1 MPSLQKVKDL
11 IQQIRACKTAALE
24 RDLVNKECAKI
35 RDTLSLEHNDIRH
48 INVAKLLYIFMLGY
62 PAHFGQMECLK
73 LISSNSFTD
82 KKIGYLGSSLLLD
95 ERQDVHLLLTNSIK
109 KEFNHSSQYVVGLAL
124 STLGCILSAEMG
136 RDLSTEVEK
145 LFSHKHSYVRKK
157 AALCAVRIVSKDGDL
172 AENFKSSVKKLLSDR
187 NHGVVLG
194 GVALGTVI
202 CQKRPEFLEDLR
214 HNVSHLVKLMRT
226 LLQTTHA
233 PDHDVQGVTD
243 PFLQVNIL
251 TFLRTLGKGDETSTE
266 SMNDILAQVA
276 TNTDSGRN
284 VGNAVLYETV
294 KTIMEIQAEKGLRV
308 LAINILGRFLLNS
321 DKNIRYVA
329 LNTLLKSV
337 HTADGP
343 AIQRHRTTVLDC
355 LKDPDISIRR
365 RAVELCFALITKDNI
380 ETLLTEILA
389 LLETAPEELQMYVI
403 SNIFIPIERY
413 APSQEWHV
421 NTVLDLIRTAGGF
434 IRDDQVSSIIALFA
448 SQTEYHPV
456 ISAKLYKA
464 VREDASLQ
472 PVVQV
477 SVWCLGEFGET
488 LTTQEPKIEETEIIS
503 TLNELMH
510 STLLNS
516 MSKVFT
522 FNSLMKLS
530 VRLKQQSNIDL
541 IKCIL
546 ANYTNNMDAE
556 LQQRA
561 VEYSTLFKQYDYLRA
576 NLLEEIPL
584 KVTENEDG
592 TGEETSLDVKNP
604 KNVAPAKKPQEM
616 DTLLGILGPSDP
628 VPQPTA
634 MNGVDTNNILLDI
647 LGTGPVL
654 PTTQET
660 PVNGNDLDSLLGMTT
675 LVADTSTHIPS
686 ITAYE
691 KNDICIT
698 FSFEK
703 NPSNPGSFKIKMQ
716 AKNTTAFVEITE
728 FLFQAAVPKGFEIK
742 MDQPDSNIIPAQ
754 AQIEQLMT
762 IMNPS
767 KAPVKMLI
775 RFSYVM
781 NGTKTEDQAQVSNF
795 PEELTN

>member
-11 IQQIRACKTAALE
+11 IHQIRSCKTAALE
-24 RDLVNKECAKI
+24 RDLVNRECAKI
-35 RDTLSLEHNDIRH
+35 RDTLSLEHNDVRH

-109 KEFNHSSQYVVGLAL
+109 KEFNHTSQYVVGLAL

-136 RDLSTEVEK
+136 RDLATEVEK

-194 GVALGTVI
+194 GVTLGTVI
-202 CQKRPEFLEDLR
+202 CQKRPEFLEELR
-214 HNVSHLVKLMRT
+214 PNVSHLVKLMRT

-251 TFLRTLGKGDETSTE
+251 TFLRILGKGDEKSTE

-294 KTIMEIQAEKGLRV
+294 RTIMEIQAEKGLRV

-389 LLETAPEELQMYVI
+389 LLETAPEELKMYVV
-403 SNIFIPIERY
+403 SNIFLPIERY
-413 APSQEWHV
+413 APTDEWHIC
-421 NTVLDLIRTAGGF
+421 TVLDLLRTAGGY
-434 IRDDQVSSIIALFA
+434 IRDDQVSSIISLFA
-448 SQTEYHPV
+448 SHPEQHPV
-456 ISAKLYKA
+456 IAAKLYRV

-477 SVWCLGEFGET
+477 SVWCLGEFGEV
-488 LTTQEPKIEETEIIS
+488 LTTLEHKIEEVDVIS

-516 MSKVFT
+516 MSKIFT

-530 VRLKQQSNIDL
+530 VRLKQQSSIDS
-541 IKCIL
+541 IRSIL
-546 ANYTNNMDAE
+546 GDYTNNMDAE

-561 VEYSTLFKQYDYLRA
+561 VEYCILFKQYDHMRA

-584 KVTENEDG
+584 KSTDENRPTEEP
-592 TGEETSLDVKNP
+592 SLDVQSTKTVPPPSANQD
-604 KNVAPAKKPQEM
+604 V
-616 DTLLGILGPSDP
+616 DTLLGTFGSSEPVPESTAAVNGLDSSSILLGILGDSDS
-628 VPQPTA
+628 V
-634 MNGVDTNNILLDI
+634 MSS
-647 LGTGPVL
+647 
-654 PTTQET
+654 TTRGHAVQ
-660 PVNGNDLDSLLGMTT
+660 GNDLDSILG
-675 LVADTSTHIPS
+675 LTSASVSQIPS

-691 KNDICIT
+691 KKDIIIT
-698 FSFEK
+698 FNFEK
-703 NPSNPGSFKIKMQ
+703 NPTTPGSFQIKMK
-716 AKNTTAFVEITE
+716 AKNTAFVEITS
-728 FLFQAAVPKGFEIK
+728 FLFQAAVPKVYTAI
-742 MDQPDSNIIPAQ
+742 
-754 AQIEQLMT
+754 L
-762 IMNPS
+762 
-767 KAPVKMLI
+767 
-775 RFSYVM
+775 
-781 NGTKTEDQAQVSNF
+781 
-795 PEELTN
+795 